1 MTDSSTTDEMRIF
14 RWVGISNKKKLFER
28 LAEVLSTVSEDLSF
42 EDILDSL
49 TNRERMGSTC
59 IGDEVAIPHCKLAI
73 DEPCGAIVLLD
84 EPVMC
89 STKEQPISVV
99 FAFIIPEQECQ
110 THLPLLSEIAAF
122 CREGNWL
129 QRIKSATS
137 DSDLCDIL
145 QSSEFNLAPYVKE
158 ISHT

>member
-1 MTDSSTTDEMRIF
+1 
-14 RWVGISNKKKLFER
+14 
-28 LAEVLSTVSEDLSF
+28 
-42 EDILDSL
+42 
-49 TNRERMGSTC
+49 MGSTC

-99 FAFIIPEQECQ
+99 FGFIIPEQECQ

-158 ISHT
+158 TSHT